1 MKKAQYILLFTLLFF
16 THFLHSQ
23 DRGFHAKVSSDTLL
37 MGNYLEVTFT
47 LENTTGKIEP
57 PSFESFDLVNGPSQ
71 SSSVSIINGNMTQQ
85 HSYTYVLQAK
95 GEGIFL
101 IDPAIAFVG
110 EETIKTEPIQIV
122 VLPNPDGIIQT
133 PKSGRS
139 SSRGWDDVKPQSKP
153 KKPITKL

>member
-1 MKKAQYILLFTLLFF
+1 MKKAQYILLFTFLFF
-16 THFLHSQ
+16 AHFSYSQ
-23 DRGFHAKVSSDTLL
+23 ERGFHTKVSGDTLL

-57 PSFESFDLVNGPSQ
+57 PSFESFELINGPAQ
-71 SSSVSIINGNMTQQ
+71 SSSVSIINGNMTQH
-85 HSYTYVLQAK
+85 HSYTYILQAK
-95 GEGIFL
+95 EEGIFL

-110 EETIKTEPIQIV
+110 EEVIKTDPIQIV

-139 SSRGWDDVKPQSKP
+139 SSRGWDEVKPQAKP

>member
-1 MKKAQYILLFTLLFF
+1 MKRAQYILLFT
-16 THFLHSQ
+16 FLCLVHIAYSQ
-23 DRGFHAKVSSDTLL
+23 ERGFHTKVSTDTLL

-57 PSFESFDLVNGPSQ
+57 PAFESFDLVNGPAQ
-71 SSSVSIINGNMTQQ
+71 SSSVSIINGNMTQH

-101 IDPAIAFVG
+101 IEPAAAFVG
-110 EETIKTEPIQIV
+110 EEMLKTEPIQIV
-122 VLPNPDGIIQT
+122 VLPNPDGIIQS

-139 SSRGWDDVKPQSKP
+139 SQRGWDEAKPQTKP